1 VEAAFLEAGKCVMAS
16 RTDREFAEGF
26 PLRVKAKITPAPQHY
41 VDDDGADIWRIV
53 CEYFGWDEFAVSNE
67 KEQIYV
73 ADASEAR
80 DGVPAL

>member
-1 VEAAFLEAGKCVMAS
+1 MAS
-16 RTDREFAEGF
+16 KTDSEFAEKF
-26 PLRVKAKITPAPQHY
+26 PLRIKAKITLAPEHY
-41 VDDDGADIWRIV
+41 VDPDGADIWKIV
-53 CEYFGWDEFAVSNE
+53 CEYFHWDEFAVSNV